1 MTPTTTAPTVSAP
14 SLLSASAII
23 ARRSISSWR
32 QQTGAMATVWL
43 FPVFTTLLFLGLFG
57 GAIEVPGGS
66 TYIDFLIP
74 GMLAVTMLFGM
85 ETTTLSAAADATQGI
100 NDRLRSHPINGTAIV
115 LGRASADL
123 VSSVISLALM
133 VGFALA
139 VGWRPESDVAN
150 IALALVLLLA
160 LRFALLWIGIF
171 VGYGAKSVESVAYI
185 QILTWPIAFLS
196 SVFVNPA
203 TMPGWLGTVAELN
216 PISATATALRDLLGG
231 TSWPTQS
238 FAGDQ
243 ALILAL
249 LWPLLLTAA
258 YLPLAARRFRRGG
271 K

>member
-1 MTPTTTAPTVSAP
+1 MTPTISAP

-23 ARRSISSWR
+23 ARRTVSSWR
-32 QQTGAMATVWL
+32 QQIGAMATVWL

-57 GAIEVPGGS
+57 GALDVPAES
-66 TYIDFLIP
+66 TYTDFLIP
-74 GMLAVTMLFGM
+74 GMLAVTMLFGL
-85 ETTTLSAAADATQGI
+85 ETTTLSAAADATHGI
-100 NDRLRSHPINGTAIV
+100 NDRLRSFPINSTAIV
-115 LGRASADL
+115 LGRAAADL
-123 VSSVISLALM
+123 LSSLISLALM

-139 VGWRPESDVAN
+139 VGWRPDLHIAN
-150 IALALVLLLA
+150 VVLVLVLLVA

-171 VGYGAKSVESVAYI
+171 IGYGAKSVESVAYI

-196 SVFVNPA
+196 SAFVNPA
-203 TMPGWLGTVAELN
+203 TMPGWLGTLAELN
-216 PISATATALRDLLGG
+216 PISTTATAVRELLGS

-238 FAGDQ
+238 FVGDH
-243 ALILAL
+243 ALTLAV